1 VVRGWFQV
9 GTTLRTFVKLAV
21 RSEAMNSTRKPQTQ
35 AVERI
40 EARANE
46 DGKKS
51 PTTMPRGILYQIQF
65 WKGGGGE
72 TYVEFLNILPFYLV
86 DFILMFTR
94 PCCSDGGCVL
104 STCDRTGYK
113 GSYGALV
120 ISSQAYSLL
129 V

>member
-1 VVRGWFQV
+1 MRANHKAACVVRGWFQA
-9 GTTLRTFVKLAV
+9 GTTLRTFLKLAV

-72 TYVEFLNILPFYLV
+72 MYVELLNGAGHLFYL
-86 DFILMFTR
+86 FTLSIL
-94 PCCSDGGCVL
+94 S
-104 STCDRTGYK
+104 
-113 GSYGALV
+113 
-120 ISSQAYSLL
+120 
-129 V
+129 